1 MKLQWFAPHVVYLT
15 GGQVLNTDSLLN
27 WRCGLAGAIPPI
39 APPQQNRQFRYVRCS
54 RYIWVLRK
62 CEMNMVIGQVPF
74 LRSFRSILNVKKK
87 DEVNIPY
94 QYQ

>member
-1 MKLQWFAPHVVYLT
+1 MKLHWFAQHIVYLT
-15 GGQVLNTDSLLN
+15 GGQVLNPDSLLN

-39 APPQQNRQFRYVRCS
+39 APPRQNPQFRYVRCS
-54 RYIWVLRK
+54 RYIWVLRN

-74 LRSFRSILNVKKK
+74 LRSFRSIFKVKKK
-87 DEVNIPY
+87 DVVNIPY